1 MTASASLDRIHDLLI
16 IGGGINGAGIAR
28 DASGRGLS
36 VALVEAGD
44 LGGATSSAST
54 KLIHG
59 GLRYLEFY
67 AFGLVRKAL
76 AEREVLLEIAPHI
89 SWPQSFVLPHSPG
102 DRPEWM
108 LRVGLWLYDNLARR
122 KIVPGSSRID
132 LRQDRA
138 GRALDARF
146 SRAFRYWDGWVDDAR
161 LVIANV
167 QDAAAKGALILPRT
181 RVVRAEHE
189 GNMWTATLGD
199 GRLLKAKH
207 VINAAGPW
215 AEIVARTV
223 LGRNDA
229 PGLRLVQGSHIV
241 TRRVSLGRD
250 AFMFQQP
257 DGRIVFVIPYERDFS
272 LIGTTERDI
281 DVPEAAHITED
292 ETEYLLAAANR
303 YLARPLTRDDVVHRF
318 SGVRPLILETGKGDR
333 ETTRDYRLVAHEA
346 VPALTVV
353 GGKITTYRVLAED
366 VMKQIAPGT
375 KSWTG
380 SVPLPGGDVEKLTG
394 ETGQDAFKRW
404 MRNLVAAHE
413 NYDPKLVRRLA
424 MTLGTAAEPLLKAGL
439 GENLGD
445 AANSVFE
452 AELEHYVKNEWAT
465 TADDVL
471 WRRTELGL
479 HLSNR
484 GKARVA
490 AWFGENAPPE
500 GDDTPITHRFATPG
514 L

>member
-1 MTASASLDRIHDLLI
+1 MTVSASLDSLFDLLI

-28 DASGRGLS
+28 DAAGRGLS

-76 AEREVLLEIAPHI
+76 AEREVLLDIAPHI
-89 SWPQSFVLPHSPG
+89 SWPQSFILPHSPG

-108 LRVGLWLYDNLARR
+108 LRAGLLLYDNLARR
-122 KIVPGSSRID
+122 KIVPGSERID
-132 LRQDRA
+132 LRNDRA
-138 GRALDARF
+138 GRALDAKF
-146 SRAFRYWDGWVDDAR
+146 TRAYRYWDGWVDDAR
-161 LVIANV
+161 LVIANL
-167 QDAAAKGALILPRT
+167 QDAAAKGALVLPRT
-181 RVVRAEHE
+181 RIVRAEHD
-189 GNMWTATLGD
+189 GTAWTATLGD
-199 GRLLKAKH
+199 GRTLRAKQ
-207 VINAAGPW
+207 VVNAAGPW
-215 AEIVARTV
+215 AESVARTV

-229 PGLRLVQGSHIV
+229 PALRLVQGSHIV
-241 TRRVSLGRD
+241 TRRVHLGKD

-281 DVPEAAHITED
+281 DSPEAVHVTED

-318 SGVRPLILETGKGDR
+318 AGVRPLILEAGKGDR
-333 ETTRDYRLVAHEA
+333 ETTRDFKLVEHEG

-366 VMKQIAPGT
+366 VLKKLAPAT
-375 KSWTG
+375 KPWT
-380 SVPLPGGDVEKLTG
+380 SKVPLPGGNVDRLPG

-404 MRNLVAAHE
+404 LTNLVAAQE
-413 NYDPKLVRRLA
+413 NYDPKLVKRLA
-424 MTLGTAAEPLLKAGL
+424 ITLGTAAEPLLNGGL
-439 GENLGD
+439 G
-445 AANSVFE
+445 ANVGGLFE
-452 AELEHYVKNEWAT
+452 AELDHYVRNEWAT
-465 TADDVL
+465 TAEDVL
-471 WRRTELGL
+471 WRRTKMGL
-479 HLSNR
+479 HIGNS
-484 GKARVA
+484 GIAEVAR
-490 AWFGENAPPE
+490 WFGEAAVPAGVDVPV
-500 GDDTPITHRFATPG
+500 THRFATPG
-514 L
+514 V